1 MKHPAVADCAVVGVP
16 DETWGEA
23 VKAVVVKAEGTDPT
37 PEEIIAFC
45 REHLAGFKLPTSI
58 DFAEAL
64 PRNPTGQLLKLEIRS
79 PYWAGSARQNVP
91 TTTTNPTLLGMVDS
105 PFK

>member
-45 REHLAGFKLPTSI
+45 REYLAGFKLPKSI
-58 DFAEAL
+58 DFAVPL
-64 PRNPTGQLLKLEIRS
+64 PRTPSGKLLQREIRAH
-79 PYWAGSARQNVP
+79 YWAGSDRQICP
-91 TTTTNPTLLGMVDS
+91 RTSTNPTALGTVD
-105 PFK
+105 

>member
-45 REHLAGFKLPTSI
+45 REHLAGFKLPKSI

-64 PRNPTGQLLKLEIRS
+64 PRNP
-79 PYWAGSARQNVP
+79 AARPSNPKTAPPNWPAP
-91 TTTTNPTLLGMVDS
+91 TPHTRPGPTPTPPVLGWVLS
-105 PFK
+105 LFR